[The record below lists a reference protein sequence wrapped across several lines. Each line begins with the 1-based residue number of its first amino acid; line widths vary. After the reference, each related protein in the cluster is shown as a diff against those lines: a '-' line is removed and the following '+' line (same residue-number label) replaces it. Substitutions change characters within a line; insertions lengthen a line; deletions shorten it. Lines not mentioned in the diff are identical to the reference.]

1 MDKGGKGRSR
11 RNSERLAMKDGRE
24 CFDQKFQEAE
34 FRADL
39 NLCGGSHPERQE
51 LAEDVISVLNPAP
64 HGSALLISNRRGSS
78 KGDRENMRTD
88 DNARVTKSSSSWP
101 RRTKTAVRRWLSLK
115 SSASESFFHSDCT
128 TNDGFGQEE
137 RQHSMRRRSCS
148 DRDGSRVT
156 RRDLS
161 GAGWLVESSSE
172 NLRPLPRHGPSSSW
186 QPPKELRV
194 VVGTWNVGGRAPHQG
209 LDLSDWLL
217 NQNISSSSSPHI
229 YVLGFQEIVPLN
241 AGNVLGAEDKGPAS
255 KWLDLIGGA
264 LNPSASERI
273 HSLHHNYRCAT
284 TSGED
289 VKPRGVQKADAGL
302 SNVLAVEDMVSEI
315 EEEDSEA
322 STSNPESSSSEEE
335 TSEFGATLRGMAR
348 RGYRLAASKQMVG
361 IFLCVWVRADLVPCV
376 TSLRVSCVGRG
387 IMGYMGNKGSISIS
401 LTLQGSTVA
410 SSTSLCFVC
419 THLASGE
426 KDGDEVRRN
435 SDVAEILKRTRFP
448 RPHRFSRQPPAL
460 SLERDQLRAEQRAGR
475 VFGGGWEEGEILFP
489 PTYKYLAESD
499 TYAMAAPS
507 SSGKPSR
514 DKKRT
519 PAWCDRILWRGEGMQ
534 QVWYERGESRFS
546 DHRPV
551 NSLFSVR
558 LHHDVGGPQGRPP
571 PPKSA
576 TTMRGRAMIEAEEML
591 AVGIPPRL
599 QRRDCQCLLH
609 SSRF

>member
-1 MDKGGKGRSR
+1 
-11 RNSERLAMKDGRE
+11 
-24 CFDQKFQEAE
+24 
-34 FRADL
+34 
-39 NLCGGSHPERQE
+39 
-51 LAEDVISVLNPAP
+51 
-64 HGSALLISNRRGSS
+64 
-78 KGDRENMRTD
+78 MRTD
-88 DNARVTKSSSSWP
+88 NAKIPKSSSWP
-101 RRTKTAVRRWLSLK
+101 RRTKTAVRRWLNLK
-115 SSASESFFHSDCT
+115 SSASSESFHSDC

-137 RQHSMRRRSCS
+137 RQQSMRRRSCS
-148 DRDGSRVT
+148 DDRDGSRVT

-161 GAGWLVESSSE
+161 GAGWLVESSSSSSE

-194 VVGTWNVGGRAPHQG
+194 LVGTWNVGGRAPQQG
-209 LDLSDWLL
+209 LDLSEWLL
-217 NQNISSSSSPHI
+217 NNQHASSSSSPHI

-255 KWLDLIGGA
+255 KWLGLIGGA
-264 LNPSASERI
+264 LNPSSAERI
-273 HSLHHNYRCAT
+273 HSLHHNYRRAT
-284 TSGED
+284 TGEE
-289 VKPRGVQKADAGL
+289 VKHGSVQKAKAGFPD
-302 SNVLAVEDMVSEI
+302 VLGVEDMVSELD
-315 EEEDSEA
+315 EEDSEP
-322 STSNPESSSSEEE
+322 STSNPESSSEEE
-335 TSEFGATLRGMAR
+335 TSESEAMLRAR
-348 RGYRLAASKQMVG
+348 RGYRLTCSKQMVG
-361 IFLCVWVRADLVPCV
+361 IFLCVWVRADLVPRV

-401 LTLQGSTVA
+401 LTLQGSTVTT
-410 SSTSLCFVC
+410 STSLCFVC

-448 RPHRFSRQPPAL
+448 RPHRFSRPIPAPSPETILEHDKVIWLGDLNYRL
-460 SLERDQLRAEQRAGR
+460 SSSPTGGCAGGGETRVLLERNEWRALLERDQLRAEQRAGR
-475 VFGGGWEEGEILFP
+475 VFGGGWEEGEIRFP

-519 PAWCDRILWRGEGMQ
+519 PAWCDRILWRGDGME

-558 LHHDVGGPQGRPP
+558 LHHDHGRSTLHLQATARACCPP
-571 PPKSA
+571 PVKSSAA
-576 TTMRGRAMIEAEEML
+576 TAMRGRAVIEAEEML
-591 AVGIPPRL
+591 VAGMPPRL
-599 QRRDCQCLLH
+599 QRRDCQCLH